1 MEGRDTSTRA
11 RVDIRHLR
19 NFVAIVDCGSLS
31 KAADRVFV
39 AQSALS
45 QQLAT
50 LESLLGTQVLLRS
63 SQGVVPTEAGKVL
76 YRHARAMLRQM
87 EQMREEVARPGAAEI
102 GPVVFGLPST
112 MVEVLALPLYQRVRA
127 QLPGV
132 RLHLFEGMSGYLGEL
147 LAHGRL
153 DVAIQFVGD
162 AARGLNIQPLLE
174 EDLYVVG
181 DTGHVHP
188 AEDCPVRELDGVPV
202 VIPLHAQ
209 GLRMLVERSFAASA
223 VELNV
228 VSNVDSFRAM
238 LAIARSGDACAILP
252 LSALVPRS
260 ADDAVPLRKLVD
272 PGIRRAVGIAWSTSL
287 PHTNAAAAVCRI
299 AAELAKELVAT
310 GAWPGA
316 VLADDRTG

>member
-1 MEGRDTSTRA
+1 M
-11 RVDIRHLR
+11 DIRHLK
-19 NFVAIVDCGSLS
+19 NYVAIVDCGSLS
-31 KAADRVFV
+31 RAAERVYL

-45 QQLAT
+45 QQLAL
-50 LESLLGTQVLLRS
+50 LESELGTQLLLRS
-63 SQGVVPTEAGKVL
+63 SLGVTPTEAGKVL
-76 YRHARAMLRQM
+76 YRHARTLLRQM
-87 EQMREEVARPGAAEI
+87 EQMREEVARPGAGEI

-112 MVEVLALPLYQRVRA
+112 MVGVLALPLYQKVRDR
-127 QLPGV
+127 LPAV
-132 RLHLFEGMSGYLGEL
+132 RLDLFEGMSGYLGEL

-162 AARGLNIQPLLE
+162 AARGVNVQPLLE

-181 DTGHVHP
+181 DRCGAASGNV
-188 AEDCPVRELDGVPV
+188 CPIRELDGVPM

-209 GLRMLVERSFAASA
+209 GLRMVVERSFTASG

-228 VSNVDSFRAM
+228 VANVDSFRAM

-252 LSALVPRS
+252 LSALVPRVPGDS
-260 ADDAVPLRKLVD
+260 LAVRKLVE

-299 AAELAKELVAT
+299 VAELAGELVAT
-310 GAWPGA
+310 GDWPGA
-316 VLADDRTG
+316 VLAGRAAH